1 MVVTSETLIASLT
14 MQTIER
20 FLPSGKSIRL
30 VAVLALFCGVAGM
43 GMSFVYLASDSRLDV
58 LAGAAGFIAGSI
70 LIAGGLVSSAMLARS
85 ATAVADAKTASDA
98 PPLIDVQRWLGH
110 FRRNRD
116 HRPEPAWDAPIA
128 LTPEVVKPLLRSLE
142 QFQLGDGGGPASL
155 IAWNAEKFRSS
166 TPGTRALVDL
176 WFAEEREH
184 ARLLS
189 GAVARLGGTC
199 IRSHWSFTAFCHT
212 RRWLGVRFEL
222 TVLLLTEIVSTIYYR
237 LIRRHSQD
245 PALHAMCT
253 LILRDEAGHVAFHR
267 DRLARAARAGGF
279 RYGWMWEYTF
289 RTLGVLAGTMLWI
302 NHAGGLK
309 AIGAT
314 RGEFYRGIWR
324 EFSRFIRKLRR
335 DCENGE

>member
-1 MVVTSETLIASLT
+1 M
-14 MQTIER
+14 
-20 FLPSGKSIRL
+20 
-30 VAVLALFCGVAGM
+30 
-43 GMSFVYLASDSRLDV
+43 
-58 LAGAAGFIAGSI
+58 
-70 LIAGGLVSSAMLARS
+70 
-85 ATAVADAKTASDA
+85 
-98 PPLIDVQRWLGH
+98 
-110 FRRNRD
+110 
-116 HRPEPAWDAPIA
+116 
-128 LTPEVVKPLLRSLE
+128 
-142 QFQLGDGGGPASL
+142 
-155 IAWNAEKFRSS
+155 
-166 TPGTRALVDL
+166 DL

-189 GAVARLGGTC
+189 GAVARFGGTC

-279 RYGWMWEYTF
+279 HYGWTWEIAF

-302 NHAGGLK
+302 NHAPGLK

-314 RGEFYRGIWR
+314 RRVLPRHLARVRPLCSQAPPRLRKWR
-324 EFSRFIRKLRR
+324 IKANFVRSP
-335 DCENGE
+335 